1 MRIENSWRAD
11 RRFARYASS
20 AALHTVISFERFGSV
35 GGTMRRG
42 FVVFYGCCACIWLA
56 TTPASAE
63 TASPANAV
71 AIAEQQF
78 ASDLGKT
85 GKLDAA
91 EILATLQKARYQQSV
106 IDTISR
112 PAESKPWK
120 DYRPIFVN
128 ERRIDDGIAF
138 YQSNRALLE
147 RISTAYG
154 VPPEI
159 IVTILGVETNYGRNS
174 GHYRVL
180 DALATL
186 AFYYPPRQ
194 DFFRDELKQLFQLR
208 SPSFPYAIEDLT
220 GSYAGAMGWGQFM
233 PSSIARFA
241 RDGDGDGKIDLWNSL
256 PDICASVANYFVA
269 HGWQKGGPVALRAIV
284 DPAARVIEPNGLT
297 PVYSL
302 QQLGEWGYTVE
313 TKLDPMT
320 PATLI
325 KLDGADGP
333 EIWITFENFYAIS
346 RYNKSPLYSLA
357 VYQIS
362 QAIAAGVA
370 AGQ

>member
-1 MRIENSWRAD
+1 MVTL
-11 RRFARYASS
+11 RRLIGA
-20 AALHTVISFERFGSV
+20 GD
-35 GGTMRRG
+35 MMQRG
-42 FVVFYGCCACIWLA
+42 FVVFYTFCASIWLA
-56 TTPASAE
+56 ALPAAAE
-63 TASPANAV
+63 TAPPVNAV
-71 AIAEQQF
+71 AAAEQQF
-78 ASDLGKT
+78 ARDVAKAGN
-85 GKLDAA
+85 LDAD
-91 EILATLQKARYQQSV
+91 EILATLHKARYQQSI

-112 PAESKPWK
+112 PAESKAWK

-128 ERRIDDGIAF
+128 DRRIDDGIAF
-138 YQSNRALLE
+138 YKANRALLD
-147 RISTAYG
+147 RISGEYG
-154 VPPEI
+154 VPAEI
-159 IVTILGVETNYGRNS
+159 IVAILGVETSYGRNA

-180 DALATL
+180 DALTTL

-194 DFFRDELKQLFQLR
+194 DFFRDELKRLFLLR
-208 SPSFPYAIEDLT
+208 SPSFPYALEDLT

-233 PSSIARFA
+233 PSSIANFA

-269 HGWQKGGPVALRAIV
+269 HGWQKGGPIV
-284 DPAARVIEPNGLT
+284 QLATIDAKARPLEPNGLT

-302 QQLGEWGYTVE
+302 QQLAEWGYTTE

-333 EIWITFENFYAIS
+333 EVWITFENFYAIS

-357 VYQIS
+357 VYQVS
-362 QAIAAGVA
+362 QGVAAGVA
-370 AGQ
+370 ASQ